1 MVSSPLVRH
10 FAALA
15 LLLVAGT
22 ASAQGRVDFG
32 DDSGDWTFDGEC
44 DDPRFEGQGMASV
57 LLDEDRFRDA
67 TDCRKLLEE
76 GRIRLSGAAGKPGG
90 IDFGDDSS
98 RWARD
103 GECDDPRFVGDG
115 MATTLLDEDAYADA
129 TDCENLVSQ
138 GRIALRAAVANDG
151 IDFGNDSSTWAH
163 DGECDDPRFE
173 GEGVAS
179 YLVDEDLY
187 RDATDCRNLF
197 NKGLVRLIGGTAA
210 GSMAGGGIRRDRLEA
225 GDATLSSGEYKD
237 DFTFEGRRGQEA
249 VIDLRSGDFDP
260 YLIVRAPSGEQFDND
275 DYEGDVS
282 RSLVALVL
290 DETGTYEVTV
300 TSYKK
305 GESGGYTLQMD
316 VGESV
321 ELAGLREENG
331 RLGRGD
337 DTLDDGEY
345 IDIYEF
351 TGRPGQRVTIDLR
364 SDDFD
369 TYLILE
375 DPNGDNEENDD
386 AGDTTDS
393 LIVTNLTESGTYR
406 VGVTSYEPGETG
418 AYRVMI
424 DQTNAPAGRPRQ
436 NRDVETLTVG
446 RATDGELE
454 FGDQTLG
461 TGEYQDIYVFDG
473 LAGQSV
479 RVEMTSN
486 DFDTYVG
493 LLTPAGDLIENDDFD
508 GSTSRSVVELDLTE
522 TGRYRVVATSYAAE
536 ESGRYRV
543 TVSMRAASS
552 TSGGGTFAG
561 GSRSGGR
568 TYGIFAGIS
577 DYPGTGSD
585 LDFTA
590 DDALRVRDALI
601 RGGGMLREDAVT
613 LTDADATIANVE
625 RALEDIA
632 ARVGP
637 DDTFV
642 FFYSGHGGRLERA
655 EGPETFDPDSLDE
668 TIVLYDGHMRD
679 DELRELFSQI
689 QAGTTLLFLDS
700 CFSGGF
706 AKDLISVPG
715 RMGMFSS
722 EEDVTS
728 QVAVKFRA
736 GGYLSV
742 FLDEAIGDGLADED
756 NDGSVTAIELSE
768 YVHYRYRNDV
778 KSSSPDDFVRTG
790 GRQSG
795 YQHLVVDRGSVGPY
809 DVLFRYAR

>member
-1 MVSSPLVRH
+1 MVSSPLVRL
-10 FAALA
+10 FAVLG
-15 LLLVAGT
+15 LLLLAGT
-22 ASAQGRVDFG
+22 ASAQGRIQFG
-32 DDSGDWTFDGEC
+32 DDSSEWSFDGEC
-44 DDPRFEGQGMASV
+44 DDPRFEGRGMASV

-67 TDCRKLLEE
+67 TDCRKLLE
-76 GRIRLSGAAGKPGG
+76 GGSIRLSGAAGKPGG

-103 GECDDPRFVGDG
+103 GECDDPRFAGDG
-115 MATTLLDEDAYADA
+115 MASTLLDEDAYSDA
-129 TDCENLVSQ
+129 TDCERLVSQ
-138 GRIALRAAVANDG
+138 GRIALQAGGANDG

-197 NKGLVRLIGGTAA
+197 NKGLVRLIGGA
-210 GSMAGGGIRRDRLEA
+210 AGGGIRRDRLA
-225 GDATLSSGEYKD
+225 AGEYKD

-249 VIDLRSGDFDP
+249 VIDLRSSDFDP

-282 RSLVALVL
+282 RSLIALVL

-316 VGESV
+316 VGEFV

-351 TGRPGQRVTIDLR
+351 TGRPGQQVTIDLR

-369 TYLILE
+369 TYLILQ
-375 DPNGDNEENDD
+375 DPNGEREENDD
-386 AGDTTDS
+386 ADDTTDS
-393 LIVTNLTESGTYR
+393 LIVMNLTESGTYR
-406 VGVTSYEPGETG
+406 VGVTSYEAGETG
-418 AYRVMI
+418 AYRLMI
-424 DQTNAPAGRPRQ
+424 DQVNAPAGRPRQ

-446 RATDGELE
+446 RTTDGELE
-454 FGDQTLG
+454 FGDQTLD
-461 TGEYQDIYVFDG
+461 TGEYQDTYVFDG
-473 LAGQSV
+473 LAGQRV
-479 RVEMTSN
+479 HVEMTSS
-486 DFDTYVG
+486 DFDTFVG
-493 LLTPAGDLIENDDFD
+493 LLTPSGDLIENDDFE

-522 TGRYRVVATSYAAE
+522 TGRYRVVATSYAAAE
-536 ESGRYRV
+536 AGRYRV
-543 TVSMRAASS
+543 TVNMRAAPS
-552 TSGGGTFAG
+552 TPVGGTFAG

-577 DYPGTGSD
+577 DYPGTGND

-601 RGGGMLREDAVT
+601 RGGGMRPEDAVT

-632 ARVGP
+632 SRVGP

-642 FFYSGHGGRLERA
+642 FFFSGHGGRLERA
-655 EGPETFDPDSLDE
+655 EGPEISDPDSLDE
-668 TIVLYDGHMRD
+668 TLVLYDGHMRD
-679 DELRELFSQI
+679 DELRDLFSQI
-689 QAGTTLLFLDS
+689 RAGTTLLFLDS

-778 KSSSPDDFVRTG
+778 KSSSPGDFVRTG

-809 DVLFRYAR
+809 DVLFSYAR

>member
-1 MVSSPLVRH
+1 
-10 FAALA
+10 

-22 ASAQGRVDFG
+22 ASAQGRIQFG
-32 DDSGDWTFDGEC
+32 DDSGDWTVDGEC

-57 LLDEDRFRDA
+57 LLDEDRYRDA
-67 TDCRKLLEE
+67 TDCRKLFDE
-76 GRIRLSGAAGKPGG
+76 GRVRLSGTAGRSGG
-90 IDFGDDSS
+90 IDFGNDSS
-98 RWARD
+98 SWARD

-115 MATTLLDEDAYADA
+115 MASTLLDEDAYSDA
-129 TDCENLVSQ
+129 TDCESLVSQ
-138 GRIALRAAVANDG
+138 GRIALRSGVAKDG

-179 YLVDEDLY
+179 YLVDKDLY

-197 NKGLVRLIGGTAA
+197 NKGLVRLVVVAAA
-210 GSMAGGGIRRDRLEA
+210 GSMAGGGIQRDRLAA
-225 GDATLSSGEYKD
+225 GDATLSSGEYRD

-249 VIDLRSGDFDP
+249 VIDLRSSDFDP
-260 YLIVRAPSGEQFDND
+260 YLIVHTPSGEQFDND
-275 DYEGDVS
+275 DYEGDAS
-282 RSLVALVL
+282 RSLIALVL
-290 DETGTYEVTV
+290 DETGTYDVTV
-300 TSYKK
+300 TSYQK
-305 GESGGYTLQMD
+305 GESGDYTLLMD
-316 VGESV
+316 VGEPV
-321 ELAGLREENG
+321 EPAGLREENG
-331 RLGRGD
+331 TLGRGD
-337 DTLDDGEY
+337 GTLDDGEY

-351 TGRPGQRVTIDLR
+351 TGRPGQRVTVDLR
-364 SDDFD
+364 SNDFD

-375 DPNGDNEENDD
+375 DPNGDHEENDD
-386 AGDTTDS
+386 ADDTTDS
-393 LIVTNLTESGTYR
+393 LLVTNLTESGRYR
-406 VGVTSYEPGETG
+406 VGVTSYEAGETG
-418 AYRVMI
+418 AYRLTI
-424 DQTNAPAGRPRQ
+424 DQVNAPAGRPQQ

-446 RATDGELE
+446 RTSDGELE
-454 FGDQTLG
+454 FGDQTLE
-461 TGEYQDIYVFDG
+461 TGEYQDTYVFDG

-479 RVEMTSN
+479 HVEMTSSQ
-486 DFDTYVG
+486 FDTYVG
-493 LLTPAGDLIENDDFD
+493 LMTPTGDLIENDDFE

-522 TGRYRVVATSYAAE
+522 TGRYRVVATSYAAAE
-536 ESGRYRV
+536 AGRYRL
-543 TVSMRAASS
+543 TVNTQAASS
-552 TSGGGTFAG
+552 TSAGGIFAG
-561 GSRSGGR
+561 GNRSGGR
-568 TYGIFAGIS
+568 TFGIFAGIS

-601 RGGGMLREDAVT
+601 RGGGMLPEDAVT
-613 LTDADATIANVE
+613 LTDADATTANVE
-625 RALEDIA
+625 RALADIA
-632 ARVGP
+632 SRAGP

-642 FFYSGHGGRLERA
+642 FFYSGHGGRVERA
-655 EGPETFDPDSLDE
+655 AGPEMFDPDSLDE

-679 DELRELFSQI
+679 DELRGLFAQI
-689 QAGTTLLFLDS
+689 RAGTTLLFLDS

-706 AKDLISVPG
+706 AKDMISVPG

-756 NDGSVTAIELSE
+756 SDGSVTAIELSE

-809 DVLFRYAR
+809 DVLFSYAR